1 MTGKEATI
9 DLDRQIG
16 RVIQA
21 DWPCQ
26 LRPFSA
32 RLSTGCS
39 RLASWPCLCGHSML
53 GKRASRFTEYRFQ
66 VGQLGPQLYSSR
78 SGSDGRGIGR
88 KWPRLTTQARMAMC
102 NTGKDGHVYVTTS
115 YDTGEDGHVQHRQ
128 RWPCVRYNVLRHR
141 RGWPCVTQ
149 AKMAVC
155 ML

>member
-66 VGQLGPQLYSSR
+66 VGQFRATTVFFRDPAVMAAV
-78 SGSDGRGIGR
+78 SGVNGHDLRHRRG
-88 KWPRLTTQARMAMC
+88 WPCATQAKMAMCTLQRLTTQARMAMC

-115 YDTGEDGHVQHRQ
+115 YDTGEDGHV
-128 RWPCVRYNVLRHR
+128 
-141 RGWPCVTQ
+141 
-149 AKMAVC
+149 
-155 ML
+155 